1 MIDQNFCPDG
11 YPYKFYASP
20 PTIASILFFDIIAD
34 KAHTMVQ
41 SYFQLVIQVSQNW
54 MLAA

>member
-1 MIDQNFCPDG
+1 MIDQNFFPNG

-34 KAHTMVQ
+34 KAHCKNAGDIVND
-41 SYFQLVIQVSQNW
+41 QNN
-54 MLAA
+54 